1 MIIGVSHEFRF
12 EGNENERREFQE
24 DLPSKCRVS
33 NSRDQR
39 ISYGNTFCFN
49 IRNLS
54 FNDYQIASCFE
65 SRETCEI

>member
-1 MIIGVSHEFRF
+1 MIIGVSHEFRL
-12 EGNENERREFQE
+12 EGNGNEFQE
-24 DLPSKCRVS
+24 DLLSKCRVS

-39 ISYGNTFCFN
+39 ISNGNTFCFN